1 MSNSVNRRIIMN
13 DETFLGTG
21 WGFPPTFS
29 YNNKTVLTVSGE
41 EDVKQS
47 LHILLTT
54 ELNERVMRS
63 DYGCNLSPL
72 LFENITVTLLTK
84 IKEIIKKSILKYE
97 SRIDLEN
104 VYFGADDS
112 QEGIIIIEIEYLIR
126 TTNSR
131 QNYVFPFYLE
141 EGTYIK

>member
-1 MSNSVNRRIIMN
+1 MN
-13 DETFLGTG
+13 DENFLGTG

-29 YNNKTVLTVSGE
+29 NVDKTVITVSGE

-54 ELNERVMRS
+54 ELSERVMRS

-84 IKEIIKKSILKYE
+84 IKEIIKKAILKYE
-97 SRIDLEN
+97 PRIDLEN

>member
-1 MSNSVNRRIIMN
+1 MS

-29 YNNKTVLTVSGE
+29 NSNKSVVTVSNE

-54 ELNERVMRS
+54 GLNERVMRS

-84 IKEIIKKSILKYE
+84 IKEIIKNSILKYE
-97 SRIDLEN
+97 PRIDLEN

-112 QEGIIIIEIEYLIR
+112 QEGTIIIEIEYIVR

>member
-1 MSNSVNRRIIMN
+1 MS
-13 DETFLGTG
+13 DETFLGIG
-21 WGFPPTFS
+21 WGFPPVFS
-29 YNNKTVLTVSGE
+29 SSNKTVVTVRDA

-84 IKEIIKKSILKYE
+84 IKEIIKQSILKYE
-97 SRIDLEN
+97 PRIDLEN
-104 VYFGADDS
+104 IYFGSDDS
-112 QEGIIIIEIEYLIR
+112 KEGIIVIEIEYLIR

>member
-1 MSNSVNRRIIMN
+1 MN

-21 WGFPPTFS
+21 WGFPPTF
-29 YNNKTVLTVSGE
+29 NHTDKTVITVSGE

-84 IKEIIKKSILKYE
+84 IKEVIKKSILKYE
-97 SRIDLEN
+97 PRIDLEN

-112 QEGIIIIEIEYLIR
+112 QEGVIIIEIEYVIR